1 MGSPPIITFSSDFGS
16 SGPYVGAV
24 KGAIL
29 KICPQARI
37 VDISHEISSHNI
49 LEGAFNLACSY
60 SYFPA
65 GTVHLAVVD
74 PGVGSQRRGIAVSTE
89 RHHFVGPDNGL
100 FTLIYRREKV
110 KRVIS
115 IESERHCRETVS
127 PTFHGRDVF
136 GPAAAWLA
144 RGTAPE
150 QLGPEV
156 TDWRSLP
163 LTLLQREG
171 SGRVAGVVLQV
182 DRFGNVITSVHDRE
196 LRDLLGYEPAL
207 AEFSAGGR
215 AIARRCRTYADAPA
229 GELVYLKGSSGY
241 YEIAVSEQSA
251 AGILGLKVGDPV
263 QVTVRS
269 TAEPS

>member
-1 MGSPPIITFSSDFGS
+1 MASPPIITFSSDFGS
-16 SGPYVGAV
+16 IGPYVGAV

-29 KICPQARI
+29 QICPEARI

-49 LEGAFNLACSY
+49 LEAAFNLACSY

-65 GTVHLAVVD
+65 GTIHLAVVD
-74 PGVGSQRRGIAVSTE
+74 PGVGSKRRGIAVSTQ
-89 RHHFVGPDNGL
+89 RHLFVGPDNGL

-110 KRVIS
+110 NQVIS
-115 IESERHCRETVS
+115 IESEEHRRETVS

-144 RGTAPE
+144 SGVTPE

-156 TDWRSLP
+156 TDCHRLP
-163 LTLLQREG
+163 LTLLQREA
-171 SGRVAGVVLQV
+171 SGRVGGVVLQV
-182 DRFGNVITSVHDRE
+182 DRFGNVITSIHDGE
-196 LRDLLGYEPAL
+196 LRDLLGHPPEL
-207 AEFSAGGR
+207 VEFSAGGQE
-215 AIARRCRTYADAPA
+215 IGRRCRTYAEAPG

-251 AGILGLKVGDPV
+251 ARILGMKVGDPV
-263 QVTVRS
+263 QVTVR
-269 TAEPS
+269 

>member
-1 MGSPPIITFSSDFGS
+1 MASPPIITFSSDFGS

-29 KICPQARI
+29 QICPRARI

-49 LEGAFNLACSY
+49 LEAAFNLACSY

-74 PGVGSQRRGIAVSTE
+74 PGVGSERRGIVVSTD
-89 RHHFVGPDNGL
+89 RFRFVGPDNGL
-100 FTLIYRREKV
+100 FALIYRRETV
-110 KRVIS
+110 KQVIS
-115 IESERHCRETVS
+115 IESARHCREAVS
-127 PTFHGRDVF
+127 ATFHGRDVF

-144 RGTAPE
+144 SGLAPE

-163 LTLLQREG
+163 LTLLRREAP
-171 SGRVAGVVLQV
+171 GRVGGVVLQV

-196 LRDLLGYEPAL
+196 LRDLLGRQPAL
-207 AEFSAGGR
+207 VEFQAGGCR
-215 AIARRCRTYADAPA
+215 IGQRCHTYADAPA

-251 AGILGLKVGDPV
+251 AEVLGLTVGDPV
-263 QVTVRS
+263 QVTVR
-269 TAEPS
+269 

>member
-1 MGSPPIITFSSDFGS
+1 MASPPIITFSSDFGS

-29 KICPQARI
+29 QICPEARI

-49 LEGAFNLACSY
+49 LEAAFNLACSY

-74 PGVGSQRRGIAVSTE
+74 PGVGSIRRGIAVSTE
-89 RHHFVGPDNGL
+89 RHLFVGPDNGL
-100 FTLIYRREKV
+100 FTLIYQREKV
-110 KRVIS
+110 KQVIS
-115 IESERHCRETVS
+115 IESEKHCRETVS

-144 RGTAPE
+144 SGVAPE

-156 TDWRSLP
+156 TDCHRLP
-163 LTLLQREG
+163 LTLLRREA
-171 SGRVAGVVLQV
+171 SGRVGGVVLQV
-182 DRFGNVITSVHDRE
+182 DRFGNVITSVHDGE
-196 LRDLLGYEPAL
+196 LRDLLGHSPEL
-207 AEFSAGGR
+207 VEFSAGGQE
-215 AIARRCRTYADAPA
+215 IGQRCRTYAEAPA

-251 AGILGLKVGDPV
+251 ARILGMKVGDAV
-263 QVTVRS
+263 QVKVR
-269 TAEPS
+269 

>member
-1 MGSPPIITFSSDFGS
+1 MASPPIITFSTDFGS

-29 KICPQARI
+29 QICPQARI
-37 VDISHEISSHNI
+37 VDISHEIASHNI

-65 GTVHLAVVD
+65 GTIHLAVVD
-74 PGVGSQRRGIAVSTE
+74 PGVGSERRGIVVSTD
-89 RHHFVGPDNGL
+89 RYRFVGPDNGL

-110 KRVIS
+110 KQVIS
-115 IESERHCRETVS
+115 IESARHCRETVS
-127 PTFHGRDVF
+127 ATFHGRDVF

-144 RGTAPE
+144 CGTSLE

-156 TDWRSLP
+156 TDWHSLP
-163 LTLLQREG
+163 LTLLRREAP
-171 SGRVAGVVLQV
+171 GRVGGVVLQV

-196 LRDLLGYEPAL
+196 LRDLLGRRPEL
-207 AEFSAGGR
+207 VEFQAGGR
-215 AIARRCRTYADAPA
+215 RIARRCRTYAEAPR

-241 YEIAVSEQSA
+241 YEIAVAERSA
-251 AGILGLKVGDPV
+251 GQILGLAVGDPV
-263 QVTVRS
+263 QVKVR
-269 TAEPS
+269 